1 MNKLKIV
8 NVTPHEVHDVNT
20 GLRFQQS
27 GKVARAIMESKQLQD
42 HPLNKLGIGVY
53 ESKLKLIVGMPE
65 KKESTIYIVSALV
78 MKYLQDTRDDIV
90 CPGNVIR
97 DKDGS
102 VIGCQ
107 GFKRNL

>member
-1 MNKLKIV
+1 MGKVKIV

-27 GKVARAIMESKQLQD
+27 GKVARAIMESNEIVE
-42 HPLNKLGIGVY
+42 HPLNNLGIGVY
-53 ESKLKLIVGMPE
+53 ESKLKLIVNMPE
-65 KKESTIYIVSALV
+65 KEEGTIYIVSALV
-78 MKYLQDTRDDIV
+78 MKYLQDKRDDIV

-97 DKDGS
+97 DKDGA